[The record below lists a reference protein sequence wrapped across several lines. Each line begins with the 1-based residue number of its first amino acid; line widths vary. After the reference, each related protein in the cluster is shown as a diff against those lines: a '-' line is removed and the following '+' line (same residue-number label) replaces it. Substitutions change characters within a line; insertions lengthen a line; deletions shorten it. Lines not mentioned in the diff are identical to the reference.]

1 MTNRGNFSGR
11 IGFILA
17 AAGSAVGLGNIWR
30 FPYLAGEN
38 GGAIFLLVY
47 LGCILLLCYPVMVGE
62 ISIGRAANSD
72 AYGSYSKLGGKK
84 WGYLGL
90 FGIIAGIMIL
100 SFYNVVAGWAFGYFL
115 HISFGDLLNEQ
126 DFGGFFGSFVND
138 ILNVSS
144 VHGLASSNLIFS
156 LVFMMLTAVIVT
168 RGIQKGIEASNRI
181 MMPTLYIILIGIIL
195 YSLSLPNAFSGVRFY
210 LIPDFSELKIQTVV
224 DGLKQAFF
232 SLSLGM
238 GGLITYG
245 SYLSKK
251 ENITSSAMVIS
262 AADTSVAFFAGLMM
276 FPLVHFLA
284 FKLHIDPTEIG
295 TSGPPLIFVVLP
307 QIFHEMGPV
316 LGRIIGGSFFLL
328 VCFAALTSTI
338 SLLEVPVAYLVDQK
352 KYNRKHVVWVMAL
365 IIFIC
370 GIPSMMSQGMVA
382 ALNNLTFYKGQDFL
396 TFISDMSDICL
407 TIGGCLMSIFISR
420 RWGIKN
426 MDTELAQGNDRYMTS
441 GVRKYLHVTINWI
454 APILLGSLSIV
465 IILEK
470 FFGIENLI

>member
-1 MTNRGNFSGR
+1 
-11 IGFILA
+11 
-17 AAGSAVGLGNIWR
+17 
-30 FPYLAGEN
+30 
-38 GGAIFLLVY
+38 
-47 LGCILLLCYPVMVGE
+47 
-62 ISIGRAANSD
+62 
-72 AYGSYSKLGGKK
+72 
-84 WGYLGL
+84 L

-262 AADTSVAFFAGLMM
+262 AADTSVAFFAGLMV